1 MRIQILALASVT
13 LPTLQAAVVFQARS
27 QTIEVWTPDNT
38 IRFDFDDNGVEDW
51 RIEAF
56 YDGNGSPVVRIGSA
70 DDTSFLYEYFTG
82 AMSGGDFEPLQK
94 GFIIGPSS
102 ETTSIRYGV
111 PRISGVAPFATGFP
125 LPDLTEGTNN
135 FIGETAYLGFRFQGG
150 GRSSLWVCFVYG
162 HDLTGNDSF
171 GDGLGK

>member
-1 MRIQILALASVT
+1 MKTA
-13 LPTLQAAVVFQARS
+13 
-27 QTIEVWTPDNT
+27 
-38 IRFDFDDNGVEDW
+38 W

-56 YDGNGSPVVRIGSA
+56 YDGNGTPIVRVESPVTSAFLYQINPCSEIGS
-70 DDTSFLYEYFTG
+70 DYGLL
-82 AMSGGDFEPLQK
+82 AMGS
-94 GFIIGPSS
+94 IIGPEV
-102 ETTSIRYGV
+102 ETTNLQFRT
-111 PRISGVAPFATGFP
+111 PRINGSAPFAVGFP